1 MGEEFL
7 QLFTHSSPL
16 FTHLQF
22 PKKKMVSSSI
32 YTLQVCGSAFMSLQH
47 PPKKGEEG

>member
-7 QLFTHSSPL
+7 QLFTTLHPFAISEE
-16 FTHLQF
+16 
-22 PKKKMVSSSI
+22 KMVSSSI
-32 YTLQVCGSAFMSLQH
+32 YTLLVCGSAFMSLQH

>member
-22 PKKKMVSSSI
+22 PKKKNGKQLHLYLAGMRLRFYVI
-32 YTLQVCGSAFMSLQH
+32 AA